1 MDSENPPNE
10 ADVSLNESMTDEHTL
25 ADYLDYLHIQ
35 AIKTRDE
42 KRLSLAEVKA
52 ALELEG

>member
-1 MDSENPPNE
+1 MDSGKMPNE
-10 ADVSLNESMTDEHTL
+10 DDVVLNESLNEQDEV
-25 ADYLDYLHIQ
+25 ADYLDYLLIQ

>member
-42 KRLSLAEVKA
+42 KRLSLAEVQA
-52 ALELEG
+52 ALKLEG